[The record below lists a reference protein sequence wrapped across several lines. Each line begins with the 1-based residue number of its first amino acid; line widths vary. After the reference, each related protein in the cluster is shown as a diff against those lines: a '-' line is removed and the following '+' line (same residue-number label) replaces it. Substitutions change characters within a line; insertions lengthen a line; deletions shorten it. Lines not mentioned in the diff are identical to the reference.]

1 MSSQHPHM
9 PASGKHVPISTYRLQ
24 LSKDFTFQDAIA
36 HLGYWQAL
44 GITDLFLSPILQAVP
59 GSMHGYDVV
68 DHHHISAE
76 LGGRSAFEDLAD
88 AAHRAGLSII
98 VDLVPNHMAV
108 PTPVWINLPMWS
120 VLKQGK
126 ESPYAHW
133 FDIDIDQPIL
143 MPILGKRIGQV
154 LADQEISLEQ
164 LVIPGEDNLGKQW
177 VLRYFDHYFPVAT
190 GTEALPMEVLLERQH
205 YRLAHWK
212 VADEELNYR
221 RFFDIDSL
229 AALRVEER
237 DVFDSTHSLLLQLFN
252 AGFIDGFRVDHPDGL
267 ADPAGYF
274 HWLSEATGGA
284 WIAGEKI
291 LEDAERLPSDWPICG
306 TTGYDTSWRL
316 TALQVDSRA
325 SLPLGTLMQSITGD
339 SPSSYRQI
347 ERQSKAQII
356 DTSLAAEVR
365 RIGQLLWRIC
375 QNDFRLRD
383 YTFRSLLDCLREL
396 IMQMPAYRSYVT
408 VGQPASNIPR
418 EIVQSAATRAL
429 RQLDS
434 EHSDTMEVIVSL
446 VLGDEIG
453 SAALNISD
461 RDRQEFLVRFQQV
474 CGAVMAKGVED
485 TTFYRWTHLLCLNE
499 VGSNPQAFGVSADN
513 LHLFA
518 RDIQTNWP
526 ATMTTNS
533 THDTKRGED
542 VRMRLAIISQYPTL
556 WAQIISNLRDVTQP
570 YRPNDLDGRSENMLW
585 QTLIGS
591 WDEDGPISSSR
602 LRQYL
607 VKAIREQKSWTTWT
621 NPDTVRENELLDFAD
636 QIICD
641 PQVAEIV
648 SRWHLET
655 GEATGYTILANKA
668 LQLTMPGVADVYQG
682 SEITQTSL
690 VDPDNRRPVDFS
702 ALSKMLS
709 HLDTKGLDFSDASS
723 LDQSKLYLT
732 AAILRLRRRLPD
744 CFVSAYATYQPLA
757 LSTGYAVAFAR
768 GTAREGAQIVTIA
781 RRLPGVLARYQGDFR
796 SEHTVVLPKGSW
808 KDICSNEVFS
818 AGMQSLEEL
827 LFKRGA
833 RILERVD

>member
-9 PASGKHVPISTYRLQ
+9 PASGKHLPISTYRLQ
-24 LSKDFTFQDAIA
+24 LSKDFTFQDARE

-68 DHHHISAE
+68 DHRHISTE
-76 LGGRSAFEDLAD
+76 LGGRSAFEDFAD
-88 AAHRAGLSII
+88 AAHQAGLSII

-120 VLKQGK
+120 LLKQGK
-126 ESPYAHW
+126 ESPYSHW

-143 MPILGKRIGQV
+143 MPVLGKRIGQV

-164 LVIPGEDNLGKQW
+164 LAVPGEDNLGKQW
-177 VLRYFDHYFPVAT
+177 VLRYFDHYFPVAS

-237 DVFDSTHSLLLQLFN
+237 DVFDSTHALLLQLFN

-408 VGQPASNIPR
+408 VGQPASNISR

-499 VGSNPQAFGVSADN
+499 VGSNPQAFGVSADSV
-513 LHLFA
+513 HLFA
-518 RDIQTNWP
+518 SDIQSNWP
-526 ATMTTNS
+526 ATMTTSS
-533 THDTKRGED
+533 THDTKRCED
-542 VRMRLAIISQYPTL
+542 VRMRLAVLSQYPTL
-556 WAQIISNLRDVTQP
+556 WTQIVSDLRETTQA

-585 QTLIGS
+585 QTLIGT
-591 WDEDGPISSSR
+591 WDNNGPISSPR

-621 NPDTVRENELLDFAD
+621 NLDTVRENELLDFAD

-648 SRWHLET
+648 SRWHGET
-655 GEATGYTILANKA
+655 EQATAYTILANKA

-682 SEITQTSL
+682 SEVTQTSL

-709 HLDTKGLDFSDASS
+709 RLDDKGLDFSAAPS
-723 LDQSKLYLT
+723 LDQLKLYLT

-768 GTAREGAQIVTIA
+768 GTEKDGLQVVTLA

-796 SEHTVVLPKGSW
+796 SEHTVVLPQGSW

-818 AGMQSLEEL
+818 AGTQSLESL
-827 LFKRGA
+827 LEKRGA
-833 RILERVD
+833 RVLERVD